1 MRRVIPDVI
10 TPSQHLAAALKDQ
23 PAELDDLVRARMEK
37 NLLDAWR
44 ARGAL
49 SVALSSRPSQSPS
62 QRPSGRAQRSVGR
75 RAPSRTAWIASLAV
89 SAAAGLL
96 LGLYV
101 LRSHDAQTSTAL
113 SPNLVA
119 HFEVVIDDGAVQSGY
134 LSEGQ
139 MLESGK
145 HGHIEVGLA
154 QSRVDIS
161 PDSRVRFERLSR
173 EELRLSLLTGRV
185 EVAFHPE
192 HKGKE
197 HMSIETRA
205 ARVLVVGT
213 RFNVEADNSGNTL
226 VSVTEGVV
234 QVVPRRG
241 GEPRFLHPGEQLR
254 VPAEAQDDRARAL
267 REAIERRLANP
278 NAATAED
285 VADSAEGASAADAVA
300 ETATVEHEPKHGA
313 ASDELAPEQRLES
326 ARKLLLQGKHA
337 AARERLL
344 KLAHSTLP
352 TGDRVEALM
361 LMAESFTAQGQIPRA
376 TDAYREAV
384 RIAPRHPA
392 GHNALFALARLLE
405 RYTEDRSAAGAAYRE
420 YLQKA
425 PSGALALQAR
435 QAMCRLG
442 DATSCTD

>member
-1 MRRVIPDVI
+1 MRRVEPDV
-10 TPSQHLAAALKDQ
+10 TSPSQQLAVELQQEPVA
-23 PAELDDLVRARMEK
+23 LDDLVRARMEK
-37 NLLDAWR
+37 NLVDAWR
-44 ARGAL
+44 ARGAA
-49 SVALSSRPSQSPS
+49 SVVLPRLPHYLP
-62 QRPSGRAQRSVGR
+62 
-75 RAPSRTAWIASLAV
+75 RAPTRTAWIASLAV

-96 LGLYV
+96 LGLYT
-101 LRSHDAQTSTAL
+101 LRSHEAAPSA
-113 SPNLVA
+113 SAPNLVA

-205 ARVLVVGT
+205 ARVMVVGT
-213 RFNVEADNSGNTL
+213 RFNVESDSSGNTV
-226 VSVTEGVV
+226 VSVSEGVV

-241 GEPRFLHPGEQLR
+241 GEPRLLHPGEQMR
-254 VPAEAQDDRARAL
+254 VPAEAQDQRARAV
-267 REAIERRLANP
+267 RAAIEQRIAN
-278 NAATAED
+278 AGSASLDDGAD
-285 VADSAEGASAADAVA
+285 VSGEGAAAPEAAAA
-300 ETATVEHEPKHGA
+300 EREPRR
-313 ASDELAPEQRLES
+313 SSSSPDDVAPEQRLEL

-337 AARERLL
+337 AARERLSR
-344 KLAHSTLP
+344 LAHGSLP

-361 LMAESFTAQGQIPRA
+361 LIAESFTAQGQIPRA

-384 RIAPRHPA
+384 RIAPHHPA

-425 PSGALALQAR
+425 PAGPLALQAR

-442 DATSCTD
+442 DAVSCVD